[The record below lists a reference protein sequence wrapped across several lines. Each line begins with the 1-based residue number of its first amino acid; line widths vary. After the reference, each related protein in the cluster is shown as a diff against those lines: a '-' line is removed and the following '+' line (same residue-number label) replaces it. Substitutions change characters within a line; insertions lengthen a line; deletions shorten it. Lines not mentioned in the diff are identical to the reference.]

1 MTVTNEDAACEDD
14 LGFTRAQKRLLRR
27 IYNGRTIP
35 IVVNDIPFL
44 TYKEAS
50 RYLLSLAP
58 DARNAAYAVM
68 KDQAKAPRIAPDTHP
83 G

>member
-1 MTVTNEDAACEDD
+1 MTVTNEDAAWEDD
-14 LGFTRAQKRLLRR
+14 LGLTRAQKRLLRR

-35 IVVNDIPFL
+35 IVVNDTPFL

-50 RYLLSLAP
+50 HYLLSLAP

-68 KDQAKAPRIAPDTHP
+68 KDQAKAPRLAPDAHP